1 MPPKKK
7 VLIGKAVASAPTVG
21 ITDSILILGYDGQS
35 PADAKKLRTEAEQI
49 QRKLVGKGRI
59 VTIAN
64 GEAEFK
70 VEMGN
75 NLNKTLE
82 KVHIV
87 AHGNHAQVGDYNAMP
102 LADLL
107 APLLTNKNKL
117 TRITLHTC
125 LSAYEDPVSGEIFA
139 NQLASALG
147 PKLKNTQITKLTV
160 RGSQGKSFT
169 DSDGHN
175 WVLKDDVEEIDQSRS
190 KAAEKVWN
198 DKNTMA
204 RGTARPQFI
213 ISRDNPT
220 KRFGQPYLKEE

>member
-7 VLIGKAVASAPTVG
+7 IPPGKAVASAPTVG
-21 ITDSILILGYDGQS
+21 ITDSILILGYEGQS

-49 QRKLVGKGRI
+49 QRKLVGKARV
-59 VTIAN
+59 VTIAD
-64 GEAEFK
+64 GEAEFGI
-70 VEMGN
+70 EMNN

-87 AHGNHAQVGDYNAMP
+87 AHGNQAQIGNYNAMP
-102 LADLL
+102 LAELL

-125 LSAYEDPVSGEIFA
+125 LSASEHPVSHEIFA

-160 RGSQGKSFT
+160 RGSEGKSFT

-175 WVLKDDVEEIDQSRS
+175 WVLKDDVEEIDPS
-190 KAAEKVWN
+190 KSKTAEKDWN
-198 DKNTMA
+198 EKNTKP
-204 RGTARPQFI
+204 RGTARPKFT
-213 ISRDNPT
+213 ISRANPT
-220 KRFGQPYLKEE
+220 TKSFGEPFVT